1 MNIKLNLSTI
11 LIVGAV
17 YFLFIR
23 KPSSSPVIASPVD
36 DMSPMNNSYGV

>member
-23 KPSSSPVIASPVD
+23 RPNIPAGVASPVD
-36 DMSPMNNSYGV
+36 DMSPTNNSYGV